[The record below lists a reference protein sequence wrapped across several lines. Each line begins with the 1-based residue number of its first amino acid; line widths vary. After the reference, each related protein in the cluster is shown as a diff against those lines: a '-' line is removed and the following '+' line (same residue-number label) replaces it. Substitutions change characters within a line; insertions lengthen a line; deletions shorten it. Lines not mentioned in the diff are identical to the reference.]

1 MRRGSNNNVSY
12 FLNHRERGVT
22 TYFIAGKKPKI
33 NREDG
38 VFLLFFA
45 VMAVYY
51 GERMFLLTPWYD
63 ELYTYYYF
71 ISRGPVYAAIHW
83 PLPNNHVGYSTLS
96 ACLGIFG
103 SAPIALRGVSY
114 LCSLGSLILLYRI
127 SKKWFDGSATL
138 LPVFL
143 FAGMNGV
150 NQLAVQGRG
159 YALVTFCYLVALL
172 SLQQIVV
179 EKSDNNRNY
188 IFFGLSL
195 VMALWAVPSSLYMVM
210 PVCLIGGLVLL
221 LDRDYR
227 RLGRLIA
234 ASLVS
239 AFCTAGLYGLLWLA
253 IGSNLLSK
261 TPDSPFYTA
270 GHISIILHAPFQ
282 ALTEGIDYMLATPY
296 IQSVTR
302 QEFNRQAG
310 HWLGTLFSVQLGA
323 CGGGGLAGN
332 GVLFLLAA
340 GLIADAVCLVRR
352 PKKAFTEWYFVLT
365 AVLLGAA
372 LMIQCKLP
380 YQRVFSF
387 LGVWVALLFGWFLQQ
402 IVALMQG
409 DCAVRWRVRAAKTLM
424 IGTYLAAGLSWAFVL
439 ADKTPYSLRDELL
452 ADAYRQIVIEE
463 TDMVAVTDCD
473 QEYLL
478 LYLYDIGEERV
489 TRDIKA
495 ADIVLLDKALLGED
509 YGYREGPE
517 EWKFY
522 LSADEVAAQAD
533 FIKENMEQVY
543 ENWQFILFE
552 RKTGS
557 TRR

>member
-1 MRRGSNNNVSY
+1 MSY
-12 FLNHRERGVT
+12 FLKHRE
-22 TYFIAGKKPKI
+22 
-33 NREDG
+33 DC
-38 VFLLFFA
+38 VFFLFLV

-127 SKKWFDGSATL
+127 SKKWFSGSVAL
-138 LPVFL
+138 IPVFV

-159 YALVTFCYLVALL
+159 YALVTFCYLAAML
-172 SLQQIVV
+172 SLYHIVA
-179 EKSDNNRNY
+179 EKPNNKRDY
-188 IFFGLSL
+188 IIFGLSL
-195 VMALWAVPSSLYMVM
+195 VIALWAIPSSLYMVM

-227 RLGRLIA
+227 RLIRLIA
-234 ASLVS
+234 TSLVS
-239 AFCTAGLYGLLWLA
+239 AACTVVIYSLLWLA

-261 TPDSPFYTA
+261 ASDGPFYMA
-270 GHISIILHAPFQ
+270 GHIDIILHAPFQ
-282 ALTEGIDYMLATPY
+282 ALAEGIDYMLATPY
-296 IQSVTR
+296 IQSMTR
-302 QEFNRQAG
+302 QEFNGQAG
-310 HWLGTLFSVQLGA
+310 HWLKTLFGTQLA
-323 CGGGGLAGN
+323 PAVGLAGN
-332 GVLFLLAA
+332 LMCVLLAV
-340 GLIADAVCLVRR
+340 GLFAMLVRLIR
-352 PKKAFTEWYFVLT
+352 SPRKAFLEWYFVLT
-365 AVLLGAA
+365 AVLLATA
-372 LMIQCKLP
+372 LLIQCKLP

-387 LGVWVALLFGWFLQQ
+387 LGVWAALLVGCLVQKTAAW
-402 IVALMQG
+402 IRG
-409 DCAVRWRVRAAKTLM
+409 DADSRRRDRTFYVFQTAVFVLV
-424 IGTYLAAGLSWAFVL
+424 GVLWAFVL
-439 ADKTPYSLRDELL
+439 ADMAPYSIRDELL
-452 ADAYRQIVIEE
+452 ADAYGQIAMEE
-463 TDMVAVTDCD
+463 TDIVAVTDCD

-478 LYLYDIGEERV
+478 LYLYGKQGDQV
-489 TRDIKA
+489 TRDVRE
-495 ADIVLLDKALLGED
+495 ADITVLDKALLRLP

-533 FIKENMEQVY
+533 YMEENMEQIY
-543 ENWQFILFE
+543 ENWQFVLFE
-552 RKTGS
+552 RKQA
-557 TRR
+557 RME